1 MAGGS
6 PLHIPLSLHRHIL
19 SIEALRAS
27 VSAAGVPSR
36 ELMDHVRARTRAG
49 MRSLELGCSLL
60 TVQSAAMTENHVCLA
75 ARAAG
80 EALAMV
86 CKAQGISIH
95 TPLCLPGN
103 LPGALAAEPSG
114 SFEHVILSAPP
125 AFPAYFAAASE
136 AFRLLAIGG
145 RLTVTGAGPWTIEQ
159 LKNFLR
165 VDPRF
170 GGFLSVAPD
179 AVVVQK
185 LAETDGV
192 AWYDQPYVTLN
203 STIID
208 PASIADQRRRLLHG
222 RIASFSTTADALADA
237 KRRAGVRLRVGLVG
251 YYGFGNYGD
260 ELFRLAFEA
269 GLPDIELVMLHDV
282 PRRPYFL
289 DDLARRVGSVDA
301 IVIGGGDLLIPGYWT
316 DFYFEPEYLAKPVFL
331 HGIGVPR
338 WSGGDPAVLRRLK
351 EFLRHPNV
359 RHINVRD
366 VESADW
372 VNKTIT
378 PTCKVGVSP
387 DIVCGM
393 DFGFAPR
400 TAPPGSVLGL
410 ITRKQTDQDF
420 TQVRL
425 LVERSKRRGYKV
437 KLIIAGNGLVGEEDR
452 ADAEAGDLPVDEI
465 ILTETIEQTTSA
477 IVNCDVVASM
487 KFHGCVVGT
496 MAGVPTYGLLKTD
509 KFVNFYRALG
519 IAHMLRDFRS
529 EETPMLLETPSAPMP
544 ESLRAGMRDE
554 ARASMQMLLAGLHG
568 LA

>member
-1 MAGGS
+1 MSGGA
-6 PLHIPLSLHRHIL
+6 PPTIPLSLHRHIL
-19 SIEALRAS
+19 TIDDLRSGA
-27 VSAAGVPSR
+27 SAAGVPSR
-36 ELMDHVRARTRAG
+36 ELMDHVRVRTRAG
-49 MRSLELGCSLL
+49 MRSLELGCTLL
-60 TVQSAAMTENHVCLA
+60 TVQCAAITETHVCLA
-75 ARAAG
+75 PIAAG
-80 EALAMV
+80 EALSAV
-86 CKAQGISIH
+86 CQAQGTHIH
-95 TPLCLPGN
+95 TPRCLPGDVS
-103 LPGALAAEPSG
+103 GALAAEPSG
-114 SFEHVILSAPP
+114 SFEHIILSAPP
-125 AFPAYFAAASE
+125 AFPAYFAAANE

-145 RLTVTGAGPWTIEQ
+145 RLTVTGTGPWTIEQ

-170 GGFLSVAPD
+170 GGFLSVGPD

-185 LAETDGV
+185 IAETDGV
-192 AWYDQPYVTLN
+192 AWHDQPYVTLN

-222 RIASFSTTADALADA
+222 RIASFSTTADALAQA
-237 KRRAGVRLRVGLVG
+237 KRKAGVRLRVGLVG

-269 GLPDIELVMLHDV
+269 GLSDIELVMLHDV

-289 DDLARRVGSVDA
+289 DDLARRVDQVDA

-316 DFYFEPEYLAKPVFL
+316 DFYFEREYLAKPVFL

-338 WSGGDPAVLRRLK
+338 WSGGDPAVMRRLK

-359 RHINVRD
+359 RHFNVRD
-366 VESADW
+366 VESAEW
-372 VNKTIT
+372 VNKTIIPSCT
-378 PTCKVGVSP
+378 VSVSP

-400 TAPPGSVLGL
+400 TVPPGSVLGL
-410 ITRKQTDQDF
+410 ITRKQAVQDF
-420 TQVRL
+420 TQIRM
-425 LVERSKRRGYKV
+425 LVERSRSRGYSV

-452 ADAEAGDLPVDEI
+452 ADAEASGLPVDEI
-465 ILTETIEQTTSA
+465 IQTETIEQTTSA
-477 IVNCDVVASM
+477 IVNCTIVASM

-509 KFVNFYRALG
+509 KFINFYRALG
-519 IAHMLRDFRS
+519 IPHMLQDFRS
-529 EETPMLLETPSAPMP
+529 EEAPKLLDAPSVPMP
-544 ESLRAGMRDE
+544 ERLRAGMRDE
-554 ARASMQMLLAGLHG
+554 SRGAMQALRAALHG